1 MNRALVLACGNALR
15 GDDGVAM
22 HIASCLRNGL
32 CDPDTYIHSEHQ
44 WTPELA
50 EPISKA
56 ELVIFLDASA
66 SVEPGRIACQALQPI
81 YKSSGSLTHQT
92 SPATLLALAETLYGA
107 YPARA
112 YLLTVGGASFEMAE
126 GLSEP
131 VRRAIPQAIER
142 IKALLSGVTLPEG

>member
-15 GDDGVAM
+15 GDDGVAL
-22 HIASCLRNGL
+22 HVAGCLRNGL
-32 CDPDTYIHSEHQ
+32 CDPETHIQTDHQ

-66 SVEPGRIACQALQPI
+66 SIAPGKIACQALQLNSNSPA
-81 YKSSGSLTHQT
+81 SFTHQT
-92 SPATLLALAETLYGA
+92 SPAALLALAEGLYA
-107 YPARA
+107 MHPARA
-112 YLLTVGGASFEMAE
+112 YLLTIGGACFDLKE

-131 VRRAIPQAIER
+131 VRRAIPQAIEK
-142 IKALLSGVTLPEG
+142 IKALLSEVTLPES

>member
-15 GDDGVAM
+15 GDDGVAL
-22 HIASCLRNGL
+22 HIASCLRSGL
-32 CDPDTYIHSEHQ
+32 CDPETHVYAEHQ

-50 EPISKA
+50 EPISEA

-66 SVEPGRIACQALQPI
+66 SLEPGQIHCQTLRPI
-81 YKSSGSLTHQT
+81 YKSQASLTHHT
-92 SPATLLALAETLYGA
+92 SPATLLSLAESLFGA

-112 YLLTVGGASFEMAE
+112 YLITVGGASFEMRE

-131 VRRAIPQAIER
+131 VRRAIPHAIER